1 MQRRTQEEDFSSG
14 RKLFP
19 EEHIARDEEEKEEEE
34 EEKKE
39 KKKKKKKKKTIQ
51 ETRRGGHAIREHV
64 GTLSWLHCSKCSGK
78 CRESKNGRRRSRN
91 PFRMC
96 SVLIDFDDDDDDDDD
111 EDEDI
116 DGDDEDNVMI
126 STES

>member
-1 MQRRTQEEDFSSG
+1 MSPFVRS
-14 RKLFP
+14 
-19 EEHIARDEEEKEEEE
+19 A
-34 EEKKE
+34 
-39 KKKKKKKKKTIQ
+39 TI
-51 ETRRGGHAIREHV
+51 RLPR
-64 GTLSWLHCSKCSGK
+64 LSWLHCSKCSGK

-96 SVLIDFDDDDDDDDD
+96 SVLIDFDDDDD

-116 DGDDEDNVMI
+116 DADDEGNVMI